1 MFTYTICFTSIYIVI
16 EEKSEIKLLRIEYR
30 SGTVEYGKSC
40 GKLVFRMYTY
50 KFRNI
55 QINLSIAVTCKDIP
69 DEYYFTYRSLLT
81 LTRNLLRPASKRYKT
96 EFIDQY
102 ANVNIR
108 GRLYKAL
115 NHFLI
120 TVL

>member
-1 MFTYTICFTSIYIVI
+1 MYFFDNYVTWSMCFKFSTFRPSSYYIWDVHIHNLFYIVI

-30 SGTVEYGKSC
+30 SGTVEYGKGC

-50 KFRNI
+50 KFRKI

-81 LTRNLLRPASKRYKT
+81 LTFYKESVKT
-96 EFIDQY
+96 RF
-102 ANVNIR
+102 
-108 GRLYKAL
+108 
-115 NHFLI
+115 
-120 TVL
+120 